1 MTQIQSLTAAAL
13 LELRA
18 ARRKGDL
25 HQILTTYATAS
36 GFGRYQLAPGPHNPM
51 LNPAS
56 LLNFGNY
63 DPAWRRQYATES
75 SCRTDP
81 ARNQANQRA
90 GSLQR

>member
-25 HQILTTYATAS
+25 HQILTTYATAC
-36 GFGRYQLAPGPHNPM
+36 GFGWYQLAPGPHNPM